1 MVRKPKAK
9 ASAAANVVAA
19 RERAQQ
25 LAMAPMARQQRLVD
39 RATDFFLA
47 TERQDLAREEGER
60 EIRAIRERVVEQVEA
75 ARVEAGAAVV
85 AMLGEDEPVGAVAER
100 LGLRRADVQELR
112 RLVRAQDAEREPAR
126 EPGVRGG
133 VARSAAGSGAGAAVV
148 ASDAGDG
155 GAAGGVRPV
164 VSGDAGGARPGG
176 AAMSGDGGGMNGD
189 GGAAGARGP
198 GSGAV

>member
-112 RLVRAQDAEREPAR
+112 RLVQAQEAEREPGA
-126 EPGVRGG
+126 RGG
-133 VARSAAGSGAGAAVV
+133 VARSAAGPGAGAAVV
-148 ASDAGDG
+148 ASDAVDG
-155 GAAGGVRPV
+155 GAAGRVRPV
-164 VSGDAGGARPGG
+164 ASGDAGGARPAG
-176 AAMSGDGGGMNGD
+176 AAMSGDGA
-189 GGAAGARGP
+189 AAGARGP
-198 GSGAV
+198 GAGAV

>member
-19 RERAQQ
+19 RERAQL
-25 LAMAPMARQQRLVD
+25 LALAPMARQQRLLD

-47 TERQDLAREEGER
+47 AERQDLAREEGER

-85 AMLGEDEPVGAVAER
+85 AMLGEDESVGAVAER

-112 RLVRAQDAEREPAR
+112 RLVRAQEPEPEREPVR
-126 EPGVRGG
+126 GPGARGG

-155 GAAGGVRPV
+155 GAAGGARPV
-164 VSGDAGGARPGG
+164 VSGGAGGARPAGAAVSGG
-176 AAMSGDGGGMNGD
+176 A
-189 GGAAGARGP
+189 GAEDVRGP
-198 GSGAV
+198 GAGVV

>member
-1 MVRKPKAK
+1 MVRKAK

-60 EIRAIRERVVEQVEA
+60 KIREIRERVVEQVEA

-85 AMLGEDEPVGAVAER
+85 AMMGEDEPVGAVAER
-100 LGLRRADVQELR
+100 LGLRRVDVQELR
-112 RLVRAQDAEREPAR
+112 RLVRAQEPEREPVR
-126 EPGVRGG
+126 EPGARGG
-133 VARSAAGSGAGAAVV
+133 VARSAAGPGAGPGGGAAVV

-155 GAAGGVRPV
+155 GAAGG
-164 VSGDAGGARPGG
+164 GAE
-176 AAMSGDGGGMNGD
+176 D
-189 GGAAGARGP
+189 ARGP
-198 GSGAV
+198 GAGAV

>member
-1 MVRKPKAK
+1 MARKPKTK

-25 LAMAPMARQQRLVD
+25 LAMAPMARQQRLLD

-47 TERQDLAREEGER
+47 SERQDLAREEGER

-112 RLVRAQDAEREPAR
+112 RLVQAQPVQGREHGAR
-126 EPGVRGG
+126 GAA
-133 VARSAAGSGAGAAVV
+133 ARSASGGGVEAPVD
-148 ASDAGDG
+148 ASGAGDG
-155 GAAGGVRPV
+155 GAAGGARPV
-164 VSGDAGGARPGG
+164 APDGAGGARPAGVVMAGEGG
-176 AAMSGDGGGMNGD
+176 AEDP
-189 GGAAGARGP
+189 R
-198 GSGAV
+198 GSGAGAV

>member
-47 TERQDLAREEGER
+47 TERQDMAREEGER

-75 ARVEAGAAVV
+75 ARVDAGAAVV

-112 RLVRAQDAEREPAR
+112 RLVRAQDAEREPVREPVR

-155 GAAGGVRPV
+155 GTAGAAGGVRPV
-164 VSGDAGGARPGG
+164 VSGDAGGARPAG
-176 AAMSGDGGGMNGD
+176 AAMSGD

-198 GSGAV
+198 GSGAA

>member
-112 RLVRAQDAEREPAR
+112 RLVRAQEAEREPVR

-148 ASDAGDG
+148 ASDAGEG
-155 GAAGGVRPV
+155 GAAGAAGGVRPV
-164 VSGDAGGARPGG
+164 VSGDAGGARPAG
-176 AAMSGDGGGMNGD
+176 AAMSGD

>member
-25 LAMAPMARQQRLVD
+25 LAMAPMARQQRLVE

-60 EIRAIRERVVEQVEA
+60 EIRAVRERVVEQVEA

-100 LGLRRADVQELR
+100 LGLRRTDVQELR
-112 RLVRAQDAEREPAR
+112 RLVREQEPVQGPGGRGREVRPAV
-126 EPGVRGG
+126 EPGVG
-133 VARSAAGSGAGAAVV
+133 VPGRTGVGNAPG
-148 ASDAGDG
+148 AGDG
-155 GAAGGVRPV
+155 AM
-164 VSGDAGGARPGG
+164 AGGARQEVRPVASGGPGG
-176 AAMSGDGGGMNGD
+176 PRPVGSAVAVEEDGAEG
-189 GGAAGARGP
+189 AGA
-198 GSGAV
+198 V

>member
-47 TERQDLAREEGER
+47 TERQDLVREEGER
-60 EIRAIRERVVEQVEA
+60 EIRAIRERVVKQVEA

-100 LGLRRADVQELR
+100 LGLRRTDVQELR
-112 RLVRAQDAEREPAR
+112 RLVRVQEPERD
-126 EPGVRGG
+126 PGARGG
-133 VARSAAGSGAGAAVV
+133 AARSASG
-148 ASDAGDG
+148 G
-155 GAAGGVRPV
+155 GAT
-164 VSGDAGGARPGG
+164 
-176 AAMSGDGGGMNGD
+176 AA
-189 GGAAGARGP
+189 GGAAGAVGGGRLVSPDGGGGDRPAGVAVTGEGGAEDAGGP
-198 GSGAV
+198 GVGVV